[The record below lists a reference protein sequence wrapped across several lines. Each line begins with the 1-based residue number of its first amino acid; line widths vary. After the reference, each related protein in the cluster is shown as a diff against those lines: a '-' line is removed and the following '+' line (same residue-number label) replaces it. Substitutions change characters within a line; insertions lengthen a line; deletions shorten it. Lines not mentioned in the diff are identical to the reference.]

1 MPLYWADWAIE
12 TIVLVSAV
20 TSAWIFVSESASGVL
35 GLDDLLLDVASGCPE
50 TCSAAVRATPTIAEA
65 EVSESP
71 SFL

>member
-1 MPLYWADWAIE
+1 MPLYWAACAIE
-12 TIVLVSAV
+12 VMVLVSAV
-20 TSAWIFVSESASGVL
+20 TSAWILVTSASGFSAWTIFSWICL
-35 GLDDLLLDVASGCPE
+35 RMPE